1 MVDRTITFR
10 ATVPIVVSETID
22 NDEYFST
29 MMRLWDESAAQERF
43 EWMWDWF
50 LNAKP
55 MCAAGTKV
63 FDIVKK
69 DGESISV
76 DKVVKLT
83 AAQLVEQG
91 IFY

>member
-1 MVDRTITFR
+1 MTDRTITFR

-22 NDEYFST
+22 DDEYFST
-29 MMRLWDESAAQERF
+29 MMRLWDESATQERF
-43 EWMWDWF
+43 EWMCEWF

-55 MCAAGTKV
+55 MCASGTKA

-69 DGESISV
+69 DAESISV
-76 DKVVKLT
+76 DEVVKLS